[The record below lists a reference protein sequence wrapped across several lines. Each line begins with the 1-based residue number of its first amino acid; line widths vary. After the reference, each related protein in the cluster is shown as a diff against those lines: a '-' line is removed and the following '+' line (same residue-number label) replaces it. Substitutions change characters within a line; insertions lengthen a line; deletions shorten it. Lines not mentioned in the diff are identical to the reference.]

1 LGISREFVD
10 LRVLTMARVKVAKNA
25 GFCMGVRRAVDMAL
39 GSTRKKTGPIYTY
52 GPLIHNPQVLE
63 ILEGKGVKPL
73 QEKDI
78 SQEGCAG
85 KNGGTLIIRAHGI
98 SPQERKKIKESGIR
112 ILNATCPHVGNVQG
126 IINRHAKNHYSI
138 VIAGEKDHAEVQGL
152 LGYAQGRGFV
162 IRDLEE
168 LAGLP
173 PMEKVCLVAQ
183 TTQDEKRF
191 QALAAALL
199 KKYPGAKVFNTICD
213 STHRR
218 QEEVLAL
225 AKKVEAMVVVG
236 GKGSGN
242 TRRLVGISEAAG
254 IPTYH
259 VETEKDLDL
268 QSLSRYSVVGVT
280 AGASTP
286 NWLILRVVDRLHDL
300 GGRRGPASWLKALS
314 RLMAISYLLLAF
326 GAGCLTYTSILLQG
340 LPFNLSSVFIAGMYV
355 FSMHVLNRMTDKAS
369 ENFNQPG
376 RTDFYERYGQWM
388 IATGI
393 ASAGVALLLAWF
405 QGIHPFLLLLAISAL
420 GMIYNLRILPGRPR
434 SAFHYEKIKDIPGSK
449 TLLVALAWGVVTS
462 LLPPLAQE
470 GRFLS
475 ATPVA
480 FLYSSIL
487 VFVRSTLYDF
497 KDIQGDLMVGK
508 ETIPIVLGKRKTESL
523 VVFLLIFL
531 GAVLTAAGP
540 LGWTT
545 SLAPFLLFSLVYAVF
560 YYFLYRKKV
569 TGWGFL
575 FEWNVDG
582 SFVFAGL
589 LGFLWSIL

>member
-1 LGISREFVD
+1 
-10 LRVLTMARVKVAKNA
+10 MARVRIAKNA

-39 GSTRKKTGPIYTY
+39 GSTRKKSGPIYTY

-63 ILEGKGVKPL
+63 ILEGKGVKPM
-73 QEKDI
+73 QGEDI
-78 SQEGCAG
+78 NQRDRPSQD
-85 KNGGTLIIRAHGI
+85 GGTLIIRAHGI
-98 SPQERKKIKESGIR
+98 SPQERRKIKESGIK
-112 ILNATCPHVGNVQG
+112 ILNATCPHVGKVQG
-126 IINRHAKNHYSI
+126 IINRHAKDHYSI
-138 VIAGEKDHAEVQGL
+138 VIAGEKDHAEVKGL
-152 LGYAQGRGFV
+152 LGYAQGRGYV
-162 IRDLEE
+162 IHTLEE
-168 LAGLP
+168 LACLP
-173 PMEKVCLVAQ
+173 PMEKVCFVAQ
-183 TTQDEKRF
+183 TTQDETRF
-191 QALAAALL
+191 QALAEAIQ
-199 KKYPGAKVFNTICD
+199 KKYPGAKIFNTICD

-242 TRRLVGISEAAG
+242 TRRLAGISEAAG

-268 QSLSRYSVVGVT
+268 QVLSRYSVIGVT

-300 GGRRGPASWLKALS
+300 GGRVEPASFLKALG
-314 RLMAISYLLLAF
+314 RLVAISYLLLAF

-340 LPFNLSSVFIAGMYV
+340 LPFNLSWIFIAALYV
-355 FSMHVLNRMTDKAS
+355 FSMHVLNRLTDKAS

-376 RTDFYERYGQWM
+376 RTDFYERYGKGM
-388 IATGI
+388 IAMGI
-393 ASAGVALLLAWF
+393 TSAGVALMLAWF
-405 QGIHPFLLLLAISAL
+405 QGILPFLLLLAISAL
-420 GMIYNLRILPGRPR
+420 GMIYNLRLFPGRPR

-470 GRFLS
+470 GRFLP

-480 FLYSSIL
+480 FLFSSIL

-508 ETIPIVLGKRKTESL
+508 ETIPIVLGKWKTEGL
-523 VVFLLIFL
+523 VVLLLIFL
-531 GAVLTAAGP
+531 GALLTVAEP

-545 SLAPFLLFSLVYAVF
+545 SLASFLLISLGYVVS
-560 YYFLYRKKV
+560 YYYLYRRKV

-575 FEWNVDG
+575 FEWIVDG
-582 SFVFAGL
+582 GFIFTGL
-589 LGFLWSIL
+589 LGLLWSMFY

>member
-1 LGISREFVD
+1 
-10 LRVLTMARVKVAKNA
+10 MARVKIAKNA

-39 GSTRKKTGPIYTY
+39 VSTRKKSGPIYTY

-63 ILEGKGVKPL
+63 ILEGKGVKPM
-73 QEKDI
+73 QGEDVNQGNRPSKD
-78 SQEGCAG
+78 
-85 KNGGTLIIRAHGI
+85 GGTLIIRAHGI
-98 SPQERKKIKESGIR
+98 SPQERREIKEFGIKV
-112 ILNATCPHVGNVQG
+112 LNATCPHVGKVQG
-126 IINRHAKNHYSI
+126 IINRHAKDHYSI
-138 VIAGEKDHAEVQGL
+138 IIAGEKDHAEVKGL
-152 LGYAQGRGFV
+152 LGYAQGRGYV
-162 IRDLEE
+162 IHTLEE
-168 LAGLP
+168 LACLP
-173 PMEKVCLVAQ
+173 PLGKVCFVAQ
-183 TTQDEKRF
+183 TTQDETRF
-191 QALAAALL
+191 QALAEAIQ
-199 KKYPGAKVFNTICD
+199 KKYPGAKIFNTICD

-242 TRRLVGISEAAG
+242 TRRLAGISEAAG

-268 QSLSRYSVVGVT
+268 QVLSRYSVIGVT

-300 GGRRGPASWLKALS
+300 GGRVEPASFLKALG
-314 RLMAISYLLLAF
+314 RLVAISYLLLAF

-340 LPFNLSSVFIAGMYV
+340 LRFNLSWIFIAALYV
-355 FSMHVLNRMTDKAS
+355 FSMHVLNRLTDKAS

-376 RTDFYERYGQWM
+376 RTDFYERYGKGM
-388 IATGI
+388 ITMGI
-393 ASAGVALLLAWF
+393 ASAGVALILAWF
-405 QGIHPFLLLLAISAL
+405 QGILPFLLLLAISAL
-420 GMIYNLRILPGRPR
+420 GMIYNLRLLPGRPR

-470 GRFLS
+470 GRFLP

-480 FLYSSIL
+480 FLFTSIL

-508 ETIPIVLGKRKTESL
+508 ETIPIVLGKRKTEGL
-523 VVFLLIFL
+523 VVLLLIFL
-531 GAVLTAAGP
+531 GALLTVAEP
-540 LGWTT
+540 LGWAT
-545 SLAPFLLFSLVYAVF
+545 SLASFLLISLGYVVS
-560 YYFLYRKKV
+560 YYYLYRQKV
-569 TGWGFL
+569 TWWGFL
-575 FEWNVDG
+575 FEWVVDG
-582 SFVFAGL
+582 SFIFAGL
-589 LGFLWSIL
+589 LGLLWSLF

>member
-1 LGISREFVD
+1 
-10 LRVLTMARVKVAKNA
+10 MARVKIAKNA

-39 GSTRKKTGPIYTY
+39 VSTRKKSGPIYTY

-63 ILEGKGVKPL
+63 ILEGKGVKPM
-73 QEKDI
+73 QGEDVNQGDRPSKD
-78 SQEGCAG
+78 
-85 KNGGTLIIRAHGI
+85 GGTLIIRAHGI
-98 SPQERKKIKESGIR
+98 SPQERRKIKESGIKV
-112 ILNATCPHVGNVQG
+112 LNATCPHVGKVQG
-126 IINRHAKNHYSI
+126 IINRHAKDHYSI
-138 VIAGEKDHAEVQGL
+138 IIAGEKDHAEVKGL
-152 LGYAQGRGFV
+152 LGYAQGQGYV
-162 IRDLEE
+162 IHTLEE
-168 LAGLP
+168 LACLP
-173 PMEKVCLVAQ
+173 PMEKVCFVAQ
-183 TTQDEKRF
+183 TTQDETRF
-191 QALAAALL
+191 QALAEAIQ
-199 KKYPGAKVFNTICD
+199 KKYPGAKIFNTICD

-242 TRRLVGISEAAG
+242 TRRLAGISEAAG

-268 QSLSRYSVVGVT
+268 QVLSRYSVIGVT

-300 GGRRGPASWLKALS
+300 GGRVEPASFLKAVG
-314 RLMAISYLLLAF
+314 RLVAISYLLLAF

-340 LPFNLSSVFIAGMYV
+340 LRFNLSWIFIAALYV
-355 FSMHVLNRMTDKAS
+355 FSMHVLNRLTDKAS

-376 RTDFYERYGQWM
+376 RTDFYERYGKRM
-388 IATGI
+388 IAMGI
-393 ASAGVALLLAWF
+393 TSAGVALILAWF
-405 QGIHPFLLLLAISAL
+405 QGILPFLLLLAISAL
-420 GMIYNLRILPGRPR
+420 GMIYNLRLLPGRPR

-470 GRFLS
+470 GRFLP

-480 FLYSSIL
+480 FLFTSIL

-508 ETIPIVLGKRKTESL
+508 ETIPIVLGKWKTEGL
-523 VVFLLIFL
+523 VVLLLIFL
-531 GAVLTAAGP
+531 GALLTVAEP
-540 LGWTT
+540 LGWTN
-545 SLAPFLLFSLVYAVF
+545 SLASFLLISLGYVVS
-560 YYFLYRKKV
+560 YYYLYRQKV

-575 FEWNVDG
+575 FEWIVDG
-582 SFVFAGL
+582 SFIFAGL
-589 LGFLWSIL
+589 LGLLWSLF

>member
-1 LGISREFVD
+1 
-10 LRVLTMARVKVAKNA
+10 MARVKIAKNA

-39 GSTRKKTGPIYTY
+39 VSTRKKSGPIYTY

-63 ILEGKGVKPL
+63 ILEGKGVKPMPGEEVN
-73 QEKDI
+73 QGDR
-78 SQEGCAG
+78 SSRD
-85 KNGGTLIIRAHGI
+85 GGTLIIRAHGI
-98 SPQERKKIKESGIR
+98 SPQERRKIKESGIKV
-112 ILNATCPHVGNVQG
+112 LNATCPHVGKVQG
-126 IINRHAKNHYSI
+126 IINRHAKDHYSI
-138 VIAGEKDHAEVQGL
+138 IIAGEKDHAEVKGL
-152 LGYAQGRGFV
+152 LGYAQGRGYV
-162 IRDLEE
+162 IHTLEE
-168 LAGLP
+168 LACLP
-173 PMEKVCLVAQ
+173 PMEKVCFVAQ
-183 TTQDEKRF
+183 TTQDETSF
-191 QALAAALL
+191 QALAEEIQR
-199 KKYPGAKVFNTICD
+199 KYPGAKIFNTICD

-242 TRRLVGISEAAG
+242 TRRLAGISEAAG

-268 QSLSRYSVVGVT
+268 QVLSCYSVIGVT

-300 GGRRGPASWLKALS
+300 RGRAEPVSFLKALG
-314 RLMAISYLLLAF
+314 RLAAISYLLLAF

-340 LPFNLSSVFIAGMYV
+340 LSFNLSWIFIAALYV
-355 FSMHVLNRMTDKAS
+355 FSMHVLNRLTDKAS

-376 RTDFYERYGQWM
+376 RTDFYERYGKRM
-388 IATGI
+388 IAMGI
-393 ASAGVALLLAWF
+393 ISAGVALILAWF
-405 QGIHPFLLLLAISAL
+405 QGILPFLLLLAISAL
-420 GMIYNLRILPGRPR
+420 GMIYNLRLLPGCPR
-434 SAFHYEKIKDIPGSK
+434 STFHYEKIKDIPGSK

-462 LLPPLAQE
+462 LLPPLARG
-470 GRFLS
+470 GRFLP

-480 FLYSSIL
+480 FLFTSIL

-508 ETIPIVLGKRKTESL
+508 ETIPIVLGKWKTEGL
-523 VVFLLIFL
+523 VVLLLIFL
-531 GAVLTAAGP
+531 GALLTVARP

-545 SLAPFLLFSLVYAVF
+545 SLASFLLISLGYVVS
-560 YYFLYRKKV
+560 YYYLYRQKV

-575 FEWNVDG
+575 FEWIVDG
-582 SFVFAGL
+582 SFLFAGL
-589 LGFLWSIL
+589 LGLLWSMF